1 VVDYFQVFGVKR
13 NASDREIKD
22 AYRAL
27 AKKYHPDPHPGDPE
41 SERHMQAINEA
52 KAVLFDPV
60 LREEH
65 RVALRMRETMSAERI
80 EELRRNSRFQGTT
93 TYAPPP
99 PRRPRSKWDKRWKQ
113 YTFGIIALLIL
124 VAAGIISYK
133 IASSPRG
140 LPTDPIKDIIGR
152 YRESNSNLLTDSLG
166 ASPALT
172 AADTITFPDDSAPKL
187 RRMGDILF
195 SLGEYRSA
203 AKYYEM
209 YLKKAP
215 ENDTIIGN
223 LSYAYFKEGRYAQT
237 LQILSRQMHGD
248 SNLVVAYYTI
258 GELFLKED
266 KPFDARDAF
275 LASVH
280 IADSMSR
287 AGRHPPDDAR
297 RAKAELARIP

>member
-1 VVDYFQVFGVKR
+1 VVDYFAVFGVKR

-27 AKKYHPDPHPGDPE
+27 AKKYHPDRIAHDAPGNPE
-41 SERHMQAINEA
+41 AEHHMQEINEA

-80 EELRRNSRFQGTT
+80 EELRRSSRFQGTT
-93 TYAPPP
+93 TYTPTP

-113 YTFGIIALLIL
+113 YTFGIIAMLIL
-124 VAAGIISYK
+124 VAAGIISYE

-140 LPTDPIKDIIGR
+140 LPADPIKDIIAR
-152 YRESNSNLLTDSLG
+152 YRKSNSILADSL
-166 ASPALT
+166 ASAP
-172 AADTITFPDDSAPKL
+172 DTITFPDDSAPKL
-187 RRMGDILF
+187 RHMGDILF

-248 SNLVVAYYTI
+248 SNLVVAYYNI

-275 LASVH
+275 LASLH
-280 IADSMSR
+280 IADSMAR

-297 RAKAELARIP
+297 RAKATLARLE